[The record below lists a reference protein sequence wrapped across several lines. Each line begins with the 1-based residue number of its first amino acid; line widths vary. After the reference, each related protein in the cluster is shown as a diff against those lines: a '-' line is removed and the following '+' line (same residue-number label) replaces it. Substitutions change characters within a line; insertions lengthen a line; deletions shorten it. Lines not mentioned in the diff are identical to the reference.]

1 MSLDEKQHRR
11 IWIAVHRTAG
21 GAMVCLLLASQALV
35 AQKNQRQTLTPAQ
48 VEEIREAGIDPDGRI
63 GLYVK
68 YLNEHVDTI
77 RDLSKAGL
85 SPSRVRKIDDEL
97 QTVAA
102 LTDELGSNLDQYS
115 SRKADIRKA
124 LKKVNEDLPKWQAAV
139 KALPA
144 NSVIEVSRADALESC
159 QDLTKDAAEM
169 LAEQTEYFKE
179 HKDQRGQERAE
190 PQQ

>member
-1 MSLDEKQHRR
+1 VSLGGKQQRR
-11 IWIAVHRTAG
+11 NWIAVHRTSG
-21 GAMVCLLLASQALV
+21 RVIVCLLLASQTLV

-48 VEEIREAGIDPDGRI
+48 VEEIREAGIDPDARI

-85 SPSRVRKIDDEL
+85 SSSRVRKIDDEL

-139 KALPA
+139 TALPA
-144 NSVIEVSRADALESC
+144 NSVFEVSRADALESC
-159 QDLTKDAAEM
+159 QDLTKDAAAM
-169 LAEQTEYFKE
+169 LTEQTQYFKE

>member
-1 MSLDEKQHRR
+1 ML
-11 IWIAVHRTAG
+11 
-21 GAMVCLLLASQALV
+21 GAFGVGLIFLSAPLLAQRNA
-35 AQKNQRQTLTPAQ
+35 RQTLTPAQ
-48 VEEIREAGIDPDGRI
+48 VEAIREAGINPNERI

-77 RDLSKAGL
+77 RQLAKEGL
-85 SPSRVRKIDDEL
+85 APSRARKVDDEL

-102 LTDELGSNLDQYS
+102 LTDELGSNLDQFG

-124 LKKVNEDLPKWQAAV
+124 LKKLNEDLPKWQEALQ
-139 KALPA
+139 ALPKNPA
-144 NSVIEVSRADALESC
+144 FSVSRDDALESC

-169 LAEQTEYFKE
+169 LADQKTYFKE

-190 PQQ
+190 PQ

>member
-1 MSLDEKQHRR
+1 MR
-11 IWIAVHRTAG
+11 AFGV
-21 GAMVCLLLASQALV
+21 ALICSAAALP
-35 AQKNQRQTLTPAQ
+35 AQKSARATLTPQQ
-48 VEEIREAGIDPDGRI
+48 VEEIREAGIYPDARI
-63 GLYVK
+63 DLYVK

-77 RDLSKAGL
+77 RTLAKAGL
-85 SPSRVRKIDDEL
+85 APSRVRKIDDEL

-115 SRKADIRKA
+115 ERKADIRKA

-139 KALPA
+139 KGLPA
-144 NSVIEVSRADALESC
+144 NSTFEVSRADALESC
-159 QDLTKDAAEM
+159 QDLTKDAADM

-190 PQQ
+190 PQ